1 MHIGGEG
8 RIRTYGPVAQTAAFW
23 ESRFDSATLAPLPEL
38 DLSAELTPS
47 LLELGISRAW
57 HLPFCFFR
65 KIASARSEMHRGLLS
80 SIKKSMHTQSMCQ
93 GENIEESKGF

>member
-38 DLSAELTPS
+38 DFSAELTPS

-65 KIASARSEMHRGLLS
+65 KIASRPLRNAPRTSQLHKKEYAHAIDVPRG
-80 SIKKSMHTQSMCQ
+80 KY
-93 GENIEESKGF
+93 

>member
-47 LLELGISRAW
+47 LLELGISRA
-57 HLPFCFFR
+57 
-65 KIASARSEMHRGLLS
+65 
-80 SIKKSMHTQSMCQ
+80 
-93 GENIEESKGF
+93 